1 MRSIRIA
8 LLFAGVA
15 SAGIAALSAFG
26 STSTHNRQNA
36 VFHAISARNVSDVHT
51 KINGS
56 ANARNQIPAGTV
68 LTYRTNAGNL
78 GKMQIN
84 RYGYNLRVRWVTYR
98 PNGTVLSRGK
108 NLLIRGTYNYDL
120 DLGVQAGQND
130 PTTDLWWEQVT
141 QKRRYLHAMNGASF
155 TIASYY
161 PCELPRAVVGGVDP
175 CHKQ

>member
-8 LLFAGVA
+8 LLVAGVA
-15 SAGIAALSAFG
+15 LAGVAALSAFG

-36 VFHAISARNVSDVHT
+36 VFHAITAHNISDVHA

-78 GKMQIN
+78 GKMQII

-120 DLGVQAGQND
+120 DLGAQAGQND
-130 PTTDLWWEQVT
+130 PTTDVWWEQAT
-141 QKRRYLHAMNGASF
+141 QRRRYLDAMNGASF
-155 TIASYY
+155 TIASYN
-161 PCELPRAVVGGVDP
+161 PCELSASGGGGVDP
-175 CHKQ
+175 CHK